1 MAVTFVMGNV
11 HHTPSSI
18 MDPTTSI
25 PVTLANEF
33 TEADSSLYFSSL
45 FGLALTL
52 LIMSFVVI
60 AVAKFYFLRKGRK
73 EQ

>member
-1 MAVTFVMGNV
+1 
-11 HHTPSSI
+11 

-60 AVAKFYFLRKGRK
+60 AIAKFYFLRKARRA
-73 EQ
+73 